1 MGWVEN
7 GGFTFL
13 FMAMWYVVWW
23 GWPSESGGILRVY
36 PTFQPNQMWSVHVPL
51 MWLQRWGPGSW
62 LLSTKMCLYLSLFR
76 AWILLWSKE
85 MQTNQQVHITW
96 HDYCFET
103 YVFRTSIIP
112 IDLWRF
118 LDIGFPSYPSGGMPA
133 ATHVGASACRSQPVM
148 TCPTRPLSVIVV
160 VTRSDGVFENWV

>member
-1 MGWVEN
+1 MVD
-7 GGFTFL
+7 L
-13 FMAMWYVVWW
+13 PSYL
-23 GWPSESGGILRVY
+23 WPCDMLCDGADPVNLGVYSGYY

-160 VTRSDGVFENWV
+160 VTGSDGVFENWV